1 VSAVELL
8 IIALDEWLFGYNWVS
23 PESIEE
29 KRSAYDDNK

>member
-1 VSAVELL
+1 MSIEPS

-29 KRSAYDDNK
+29 KKECLR